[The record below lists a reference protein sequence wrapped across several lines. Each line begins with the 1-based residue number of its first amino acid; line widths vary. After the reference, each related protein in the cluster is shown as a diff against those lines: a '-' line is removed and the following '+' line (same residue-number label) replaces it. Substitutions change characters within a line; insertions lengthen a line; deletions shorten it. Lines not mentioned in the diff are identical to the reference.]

1 MRYPNYLRYL
11 DAFGVLSVVS
21 AAVYVLLPYE
31 ARPETRLDGLWGN
44 FSSEMIGI
52 WLSVRFIDWII
63 RSHES
68 STKARVRTVRSLRFI
83 ERTLN
88 IVVEYRR
95 PFELRHLYRELDWLN
110 SIMPRRRRHLK
121 PDECR
126 DIDAFYAK
134 VDEILTNFPGRNQL
148 SASRTV
154 DDLPITNEEVAH
166 TLLTDLESARRK
178 AELNILEETDEDE
191 GI

>member
-11 DAFGVLSVVS
+11 DAFGVTSIAS
-21 AAVYVLLPYE
+21 AAFYVLLPNE
-31 ARPETRLDGLWGN
+31 ARPEAHLDGLWGN

-52 WLSVRFIDWII
+52 WLSVRLIDWII

-68 STKARVRTVRSLRFI
+68 STKARVRTIRSLRYI
-83 ERTLN
+83 ERLMQGV
-88 IVVEYRR
+88 IEFRR
-95 PFELRHLYRELDWLN
+95 PFELRQLYRELEWIN
-110 SIMPRRRRHLK
+110 SRMPSRRRHLK
-121 PDECR
+121 SDECR

-134 VDEILTNFPGRNQL
+134 VDQLLAHFPGRNQL

-154 DDLPITNEEVAH
+154 DDLPITDEDAAH
-166 TLLTDLESARRK
+166 ALLADLESTRHK